1 MFSTAI
7 RAGKAFAVEKKI
19 KELKKSIFTL
29 KIKIYIYINI
39 KKKLKPL
46 EKIRKAVEI
55 MDSLHS
61 KKYEITPKELEQKS
75 LGSEAYIERLNFCH
89 LEKIS
94 KQRNRKKEQ
103 EKYTI
108 EKPLS

>member
-1 MFSTAI
+1 MFSIAI
-7 RAGKAFAVEKKI
+7 RAGKAFTVEKKI
-19 KELKKSIFTL
+19 RELKKSIFTL
-29 KIKIYIYINI
+29 KKKYIYIYIY

-75 LGSEAYIERLNFCH
+75 
-89 LEKIS
+89 
-94 KQRNRKKEQ
+94 
-103 EKYTI
+103 
-108 EKPLS
+108 